1 MVDAEEK
8 EREQLMIEEKFIQF
22 IRVERRLSESTVET
36 YAVTL
41 RLFRDYLAGLPE
53 SKELVAADSDNIRDW
68 ISLLMEEKH
77 SAAYV
82 NRSLVALR
90 TFYKFCLLS
99 GEILSDPARTITG
112 PKKPKRIPRFIDEKD
127 MDKLFSQLEEQTD
140 DFNIVRARTI
150 IYILYLTGLR
160 ASELLSLD
168 DNMIDFVNKE
178 IKVTGKRNK
187 QRIIP
192 FAQELQDVVCSYLA
206 LRDEKIERID
216 NALFVGNKGKRLTYG
231 QLRKIVKE
239 NLSLVSTMKKLSPHL
254 LRHTFATS
262 MLNHDANLESI
273 QKLLGHQSL
282 NATEI
287 YTHTTFEQLKRIYNE
302 AHPRS

>member
-1 MVDAEEK
+1 MIVD
-8 EREQLMIEEKFIQF
+8 KFLQF

-53 SKELVAADSDNIRDW
+53 PRELVAADSDNIRDW
-68 ISLLMEEKH
+68 ITLLMEEKH

-90 TFYKFCLLS
+90 TFFKFCLLS
-99 GEILSDPARTITG
+99 GEIVVDPVRTITG
-112 PKKPKRIPRFIDEKD
+112 PKKPKRIPQFIDEKD
-127 MDKLFSQLEEQTD
+127 MDKLLSQLEEQTD